1 MLPRRRDGEEMVLED
16 TGPSGSYTLVGV
28 SYLARPISA
37 YPITHGNGRNY
48 GTQAIIH
55 GVPIIPRHGRP
66 RREREKHAPIL
77 SIYKLLYPPL
87 SLSLS
92 FFFLRG
98 WSFFEICLSLYKFL
112 FFFLSTKIDIDAS
125 WTFHSSYSFFP
136 FVFIFLLWENIY
148 IYIGEGD
155 RVNERLRVM
164 KMSVRGDVER
174 AAWKEWRDNDDVR
187 GRAQVE

>member
-66 RREREKHAPIL
+66 RRERETRPYPLDIQA
-77 SIYKLLYPPL
+77 SISL
-87 SLSLS
+87 SLSLFPFSFCEAEVSSKSVFLFINSSS
-92 FFFLRG
+92 FFSRRRSTLMHRERFIPLIPFSHSFLYF
-98 WSFFEICLSLYKFL
+98 FFER
-112 FFFLSTKIDIDAS
+112 
-125 WTFHSSYSFFP
+125 
-136 FVFIFLLWENIY
+136 

-174 AAWKEWRDNDDVR
+174 AAWK
-187 GRAQVE
+187 G